1 MLSLHSSDESG
12 VFTIKIQA
20 VDNDVVGEAAYFY
33 NVTIKR
39 HPKNEPVKT
48 TSFNNMTISSD
59 PMVHPTFGTNYTD
72 NVTTTSGATVDPNLK
87 KDKKSH
93 SDTASIAG
101 GVAGAITFL
110 VLLVILYLFAR
121 KRQRSQSIKV
131 RYIWHVT
138 MIREKYIYTLL
149 SELSYYSY

>member
-39 HPKNEPVKT
+39 YPKNQPVNKT
-48 TSFNNMTISSD
+48 TFSNNMTMSNN
-59 PMVHPTFGTNYTD
+59 PTVHPTFGTNYTN
-72 NVTTTSGATVDPNLK
+72 NVATTSVATVDPNLK
-87 KDKKSH
+87 EDKKSH
-93 SDTASIAG
+93 SDTARIAG
-101 GVAGAITFL
+101 GVAGAVTFL
-110 VLLVILYLFAR
+110 VLSVILYRFAR

-131 RYIWHVT
+131 RYI
-138 MIREKYIYTLL
+138 
-149 SELSYYSY
+149 